1 MADIPT
7 EYPMGDGTMFTPTPM
22 QNKIWY
28 YTPTDNKH
36 CWSAQPDGG
45 ESRRTK
51 VDPPAPVV

>member
-1 MADIPT
+1 M
-7 EYPMGDGTMFTPTPM
+7 EYPMGDGTMFTPTSM

-28 YTPTDNKH
+28 LTPVGKHH

-51 VDPPAPVV
+51 VDKPDDDE